1 MSNETEE
8 KLRSAIA
15 LYEKHNVELINTLE
29 GLIDNVHPRSIA
41 DAEMLLFVVKQQRE
55 RMKEVLDGTDYS

>member
-15 LYEKHNVELINTLE
+15 LHEKHNVELINTLE
-29 GLIDNVHPRSIA
+29 GLIDNVYPRAIA

-55 RMKEVLDGTDYS
+55 RMKEMLDEY